1 MNLQSIIQMILGN
14 PILIILLI
22 GGASTVGRAL
32 KATKEKQAQ
41 SQARKQEL
49 LQRKLAQRDELRTG
63 QRATSTPSQ
72 PTAAQSKS
80 SAADQA
86 QQLKRERIEQI
97 RLARIEQLQKIRAKR
112 SATTSTA
119 QAQSR
124 PGSSTPILR
133 APLQKQATQPKQP
146 NQSQQSRPMRQTPA
160 QPKPVAS
167 NQTNSAYTRK
177 NLTPYAQ
184 NQPKKS
190 QKRSDEPQSIQ
201 SESLRS
207 DPHANSSTRRR
218 GSTSDGPID
227 IGKVPVRRDSRSS
240 GAGNRL
246 RMDLRQAIIAKEILG
261 TPIGLRSGGEDGFGT
276 L

>member
-1 MNLQSIIQMILGN
+1 MNLQSIIQTILGN

-22 GGASTVGRAL
+22 GGASTIARAI
-32 KATKEKQAQ
+32 KATKEKQTQ
-41 SQARKQEL
+41 SQSRKQDL
-49 LQRKLAQRDELRTG
+49 HQRKLAKRDEMRTG
-63 QRATSTPSQ
+63 HTATSTPSQPSQ

-80 SAADQA
+80 LAADQT

-119 QAQSR
+119 PTQST
-124 PGSSTPILR
+124 PGSITPILR
-133 APLQKQATQPKQP
+133 APVQKQAAQPKQSQ
-146 NQSQQSRPMRQTPA
+146 QSQQSRPMRQAPA
-160 QPKPVAS
+160 QKKPVAT
-167 NQTNSAYTRK
+167 NQTNSAYARK

-190 QKRSDEPQSIQ
+190 QQRSDQSHSVGSEALQ
-201 SESLRS
+201 STSG
-207 DPHANSSTRRR
+207 TRRR
-218 GSTSDGPID
+218 GMTSEGPID

-261 TPIGLRSGGEDGFGT
+261 TPVGLRSGGEDGFGT

>member
-1 MNLQSIIQMILGN
+1 MNLQSIIQTILSN

-22 GGASTVGRAL
+22 GGASTVGRAI

-41 SQARKQEL
+41 NQGRKQEL
-49 LQRKLAQRDELRTG
+49 LQRKLAKRDELRTG
-63 QRATSTPSQ
+63 HKAESIPSQ
-72 PTAAQSKS
+72 PTAAQSNS
-80 SAADQA
+80 LAADQA

-112 SATTSTA
+112 SATASTTPT
-119 QAQSR
+119 QTR
-124 PGSSTPILR
+124 PSSSTPILR
-133 APLQKQATQPKQP
+133 APVQRQAAQPMQSQ
-146 NQSQQSRPMRQTPA
+146 QSQQSRPMRQAPA
-160 QPKPVAS
+160 QQKPVAS
-167 NQTNSAYTRK
+167 NQTNSAYARK

-190 QKRSDEPQSIQ
+190 QKNSDESRSVG
-201 SESLRS
+201 SESLQS
-207 DPHANSSTRRR
+207 TSGTRRR

-261 TPIGLRSGGEDGFGT
+261 TPVGLRSGGEDGFGT